1 MRSEVNDHGY
11 KTAKEIF
18 VDAGP
23 EYQKLIRDILSEE
36 RKVMHLQRRNDI
48 HQRIYDHVRRI
59 IK

>member
-1 MRSEVNDHGY
+1 MKVQAEEKA
-11 KTAKEIF
+11 KTIFQNAK
-18 VDAGP
+18 P
-23 EYQKLIRDILSEE
+23 EYQVLIRAILSEE